1 MSLYRSISLQKCR
14 WGTSLD
20 VVLDLFGRFKVIS
33 VNLYDPFVVRE
44 KYYAKK

>member
-1 MSLYRSISLQKCR
+1 VGNFPRCCFEKKSIV
-14 WGTSLD
+14 GTTPRE
-20 VVLDLFGRFKVIS
+20 DLFGRFKVIS